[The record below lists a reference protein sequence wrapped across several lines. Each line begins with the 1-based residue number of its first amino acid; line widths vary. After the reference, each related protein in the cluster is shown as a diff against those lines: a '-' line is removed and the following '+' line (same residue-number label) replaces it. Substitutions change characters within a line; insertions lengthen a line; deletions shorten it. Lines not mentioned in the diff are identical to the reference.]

1 MHLIGFILGK
11 VAIPDEAVKFN
22 YDHQRQFIMFQGT
35 EVLQGKCKQGNYCK
49 AVVIRTGEWRENIV
63 TKILF
68 ICLFRIHDNERRAG
82 SRHPLPS
89 TTGSCVL

>member
-1 MHLIGFILGK
+1 MLYK

-49 AVVIRTGEWRENIV
+49 AVVIRTGEEIEHQGYLKRTSKLTQNFYGTYFHLPAKP
-63 TKILF
+63 TKL
-68 ICLFRIHDNERRAG
+68 
-82 SRHPLPS
+82 SK
-89 TTGSCVL
+89 